1 MEREENYMKYV
12 NQLTDEELKEIYS
25 LFLCD
30 GGKVVS
36 LEITRCEDCIDL
48 DGYVKEPDS
57 DNQFDTEDGF
67 IEVEDNYSLTDYF
80 VKTYCHSG
88 GSYCQ
93 KKFREYMYKKFKTKY
108 AKDFLLG

>member
-1 MEREENYMKYV
+1 MKYV

-36 LEITRCEDCIDL
+36 VEITRYEDCIDL
-48 DGYVKEPDS
+48 DGSVKEPDN
-57 DNQFDTEDGF
+57 DNQFDTEDGY

-80 VKTYCHSG
+80 VKTYNHSG
-88 GSYCQ
+88 GLYCQ
-93 KKFREYMYKKFKTKY
+93 KEFRKWMYKKFKTKY
-108 AKDFLLG
+108 AKEFLLG